1 MRLLFLPFT
10 VAAALPLVAAVPAVA
25 QGSAAPP
32 QLTLEQ
38 STALRCSAA
47 FAIVAADQAA
57 GDAKAL
63 EFPPMAQRGREFF
76 VRASAQ
82 LMDEAG
88 VTRTDVAALLQA
100 EAQRQRYTG
109 TTAEIMPAC
118 LLLLDASGI

>member
-1 MRLLFLPFT
+1 MRMLPFLLT
-10 VAAALPLVAAVPAVA
+10 AALAVPAAA
-25 QGSAAPP
+25 QVSAVPP

-63 EFPPMAQRGREFF
+63 AFPPLAQRGREFF

-82 LMDEAG
+82 LMDETG
-88 VTRTDVAALLQA
+88 VTRADVAALLQD
-100 EAQRQRYTG
+100 EAQRQRGSG

-118 LLLLDASGI
+118 LLLLDASGL

>member
-1 MRLLFLPFT
+1 MRMLPFLLI
-10 VAAALPLVAAVPAVA
+10 AALAVPAAA
-25 QGSAAPP
+25 QVPAAAP

-57 GDAKAL
+57 GNAKAL
-63 EFPPMAQRGREFF
+63 AFPPMAQRGREFF

-82 LMDEAG
+82 LMDEAQ
-88 VTRTDVAALLQA
+88 VTRADVAALLQT
-100 EAQRQRYTG
+100 EAQRQRDTG